1 MHCRSPREFLKRL
14 YHRTNQ
20 DRYFK
25 KCPPNVFPRTR
36 IGQIKWVP
44 DQDYK
49 KIHDSLLA
57 KEHLIIS

>member
-1 MHCRSPREFLKRL
+1 MHCKSPREFLKRL
-14 YHRTNQ
+14 YYRSN
-20 DRYFK
+20 K
-25 KCPPNVFPRTR
+25 KSGIIKYPPNVFPKRR
-36 IGQIKWVP
+36 FGQTKWVA